1 MQTKRRREQTEMM
14 ILPALEQYVPESHPL
29 RRLNRVLDLRFVHDA
44 VRDRYC
50 QDNGRPSID
59 PEVVVRLFLL
69 QAIEGIGQ
77 VRRLMQHVQVNL
89 AYRLFIGYEADEVL
103 PDHST
108 LSKALDRFGEELFD
122 ELFQRS
128 IQQCQRSGLIEG
140 KILHLDAT
148 TIRADIDRDHVGQAE
163 SSDPDA
169 RYGHFPDGTLKPG
182 YKQQTVTDGES
193 RVIVA
198 LAVMPANESEHET
211 AIGVI
216 EEAMK
221 HLDHPP
227 EVICADGA
235 YASGEN
241 KAALEAKGIRFVSP
255 PPKPVTY
262 TGNDYFT
269 VADFVYDQSRDEF
282 VCPAGAT
289 LVYVGGVKARP
300 GQRCYRAGKKVCGPC
315 SLKEQCTRATRRQL
329 KVGTHHAALIRLR
342 ADSKTEDFQQ
352 LYRGRAPTIEGV
364 FAEAKQRHGLR
375 RAWRRGL
382 SKMRIQCLLIAAVI
396 NFKRLIT
403 RFLHPATNF
412 RTLYEVLNRYWMTI
426 ATLYQETRVASHHT
440 PRTCPG

>member
-1 MQTKRRREQTEMM
+1 MM
-14 ILPALEQYVPESHPL
+14 LLPSLEQYVPENHPL
-29 RRLNRVLDLRFVHDA
+29 RRLNRVLDLSFVHDA

-50 QDNGRPSID
+50 QNNGRGSID

-77 VRRLMQHVQVNL
+77 VRRLMQHVQVNM
-89 AYRLFIGYEADEVL
+89 AYRLFIGYEADEDV

-108 LSKALDRFGEELFD
+108 LSKSLDRFGEELFD

-148 TIRADIDRDHVGQAE
+148 TIRADIDRDCVGKPE
-163 SSDPDA
+163 SSDVDA
-169 RYGHFPDGTLKPG
+169 RFGHFPDGTLKPG
-182 YKQQTVTDGES
+182 YKQQTVADGKS

-198 LAVMPANESEHET
+198 VEVLPANESEHET
-211 AIGVI
+211 AIAVI
-216 EEAMK
+216 ESAMK

-227 EVICADGA
+227 EVVCADGA
-235 YASGEN
+235 YGSGEN
-241 KAALEAKGIRFVSP
+241 KAALEKKGIRLVSP
-255 PPKPVTY
+255 PPKAVTY
-262 TGNDYFT
+262 TGNDHFT
-269 VADFVYDQSRDEF
+269 VEDFVYDESRDEF

-289 LVYVGGVKARP
+289 LVYAGGVKARP
-300 GQRCYRAGKKVCGPC
+300 KQRRYRAGKKVCGQC
-315 SLKEQCTRATRRQL
+315 SLKVQCTRATQRQL

-352 LYRGRAPTIEGV
+352 LYRGRAPAIEGV
-364 FAEAKQRHGLR
+364 FAEAKEQHGLR

-382 SKMRIQCLLIAAVI
+382 SRMRIQCLLIAAVI

-403 RFLHPATNF
+403 LFWYPTTDF
-412 RTLYEVLNRYWMTI
+412 QTLDNVLNRYWMTI
-426 ATLYQETRVASHHT
+426 ATFYQEIRVASHLT
-440 PRTCPG
+440 PKTCLK